1 MSDVKVLVVDDQTLL
16 RQGIVALLYGYQGFN
31 VVGEACNG
39 REAVRKAG
47 ELEPDVVLMDVKM
60 PVMDGVQATRQ
71 ICHQFPTIRVILLT
85 MFPDETS
92 IQEGVAAGAA
102 GFLLKDIAPDDL
114 ARAVRSARQGDS
126 PLDPKVARHLMTEY
140 TRLAKDSVG
149 RHLQEDGLSVREIDI
164 LRCVSKGW
172 SNKQIA
178 ADRSLSEKT
187 VKTHLRNIFRKLNL
201 TDRTQAAVY
210 MVTKGL

>member
-1 MSDVKVLVVDDQTLL
+1 MSDVRVLVVDDQTLL
-16 RQGIVALLYGYQGFN
+16 RQGIVALLHGYAGLN
-31 VVGEACNG
+31 VVGEASNG
-39 REAVRKAG
+39 REAVRKAA

-71 ICHQFPTIRVILLT
+71 ICHQFPTTRVILLT

-92 IQEGVAAGAA
+92 IEEGVAAGAA

-114 ARAVRSARQGDS
+114 ARAVRCARQGDS
-126 PLDPKVARHLMTEY
+126 PLDPKVARHLMAEY
-140 TRLAKDSVG
+140 TRLAKDSEG
-149 RHLQEDGLSVREIDI
+149 RHMQEDGLSVREIDI